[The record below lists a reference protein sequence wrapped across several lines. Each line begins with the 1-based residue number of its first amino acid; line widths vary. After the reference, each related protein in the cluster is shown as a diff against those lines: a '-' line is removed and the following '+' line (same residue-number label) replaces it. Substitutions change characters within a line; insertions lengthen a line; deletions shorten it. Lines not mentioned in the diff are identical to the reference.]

1 MRAHRVGSGFGVCH
15 RVLSY
20 GAYTRMKRVLSDI
33 RNLPLGQLN
42 DAVTEPAISINRLKT
57 IKQGLLLTALAQ

>member
-1 MRAHRVGSGFGVCH
+1 MRAHCVWSGSWFCCCILHYGV
-15 RVLSY
+15 RS
-20 GAYTRMKRVLSDI
+20 GMRRVLSDI

>member
-1 MRAHRVGSGFGVCH
+1 MS
-15 RVLSY
+15 
-20 GAYTRMKRVLSDI
+20 RVLSDI

>member
-1 MRAHRVGSGFGVCH
+1 MR
-15 RVLSY
+15 
-20 GAYTRMKRVLSDI
+20 RVLSDI

-57 IKQGLLLTALAQ
+57 IKQGLLLTALAQQLGIVLKKIIPKM

>member
-1 MRAHRVGSGFGVCH
+1 MRALGICCYFGV
-15 RVLSY
+15 RYRILPY

>member
-1 MRAHRVGSGFGVCH
+1 MHVHCVWSGSWFCDC
-15 RVLSY
+15 VLPY
-20 GAYTRMKRVLSDI
+20 GASTRMRRVLSDI
-33 RNLPLGQLN
+33 RNFPLGQLN

>member
-1 MRAHRVGSGFGVCH
+1 MR
-15 RVLSY
+15 
-20 GAYTRMKRVLSDI
+20 RVLSDI

-42 DAVTEPAISINRLKT
+42 DAVTKPAISINRLKT

>member
-1 MRAHRVGSGFGVCH
+1 MRAHCVWSSSWLCDCI
-15 RVLSY
+15 LPY